1 MAGSHA
7 TRSSRGHR
15 TICLPI
21 PEETYQ
27 QIIDDPRAFRRTID
41 DWFRRMP
48 ELFPRNF
55 KGYQLMGHRVSA
67 KQGVKIRRVLL
78 KDQTAYSIRPSFLMP
93 SMTARAAEVEGPLFL
108 RKFGVPFWALAHVFG
123 HDPMFWYRLEC
134 GLGRFSVV
142 GTTVRQAELPKHLLA
157 DEHHQPRDGQKT
169 SIATTVADGCCL
181 GAEPAEAAGT
191 DDLKAAYEVFRDEA
205 RDIAPKYAPETVN
218 TDGWKGTQAA
228 WKALFPKVVIL
239 LCFLHAWL
247 KVRDRAKHLK
257 EVFADVSR
265 RVWEADHAPDRRSFA
280 PRLRSLR
287 QWASQHLTG
296 IVLENVLDLCS
307 KRDRWSLAYRHP
319 EGHRTS
325 NMLDRQMRGMN
336 RSFDHGQHLHGSR
349 EACRLHCRG
358 VGIVVELCAL
368 APGNNAE
375 EPELAVPRRTP
386 QPASVSRLLAA
397 KPVDLRVPWWIPM
410 STPTKSVTVRK
421 WQSVIDRAFRY
432 VRKPG

>member
-41 DWFRRMP
+41 DCFRRMP

-93 SMTARAAEVEGPLFL
+93 YLTARTSDVEVPLFL
-108 RKFGVPFWALAHVFG
+108 RTFGVPFWALARSFG
-123 HDPMFWYRLEC
+123 RDPMFWYRLEC

-142 GTTVRQAELPKHLLA
+142 GTTVRKAELPQHLLA

-169 SIATTVADGCCL
+169 YIATTIADGCCL
-181 GAEPAEAAGT
+181 GAEPAETAGT

-205 RDIAPKYAPETVN
+205 RDITPAYAPQTVS

-228 WKALFPKVVIL
+228 WKALFPKVAIL

-247 KVRDRAKHLK
+247 KVRDRAQHLK
-257 EVFADVSR
+257 EVFAEVSR
-265 RVWEADHAPDRRSFA
+265 RIWEAYHAPNRRSFA
-280 PRLRSLR
+280 QRLRSLR
-287 QWASQHLTG
+287 QWASQNLTG
-296 IVLENVLDLCS
+296 IVLEKVLDLCG
-307 KRDRWSLAYRHP
+307 KRDRWSIAYRHP

-336 RSFDHGQHLHGSR
+336 RYFDAGQHLHGSR
-349 EACRLHCRG
+349 EACRLHCRAW
-358 VGIVVELCAL
+358 AL
-368 APGNNAE
+368 LWNFAPWHPATTRKNQDWRCPAE
-375 EPELAVPRRTP
+375 RLNQHRYHDCWL
-386 QPASVSRLLAA
+386 QNLLISASLGGYRCPLLQN
-397 KPVDLRVPWWIPM
+397 P
-410 STPTKSVTVRK
+410 
-421 WQSVIDRAFRY
+421 
-432 VRKPG
+432 